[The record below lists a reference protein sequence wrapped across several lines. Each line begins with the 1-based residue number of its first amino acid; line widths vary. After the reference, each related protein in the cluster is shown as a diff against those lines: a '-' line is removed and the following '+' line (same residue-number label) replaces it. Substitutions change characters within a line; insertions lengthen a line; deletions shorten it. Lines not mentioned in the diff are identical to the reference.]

1 VSKHSAKQARS
12 HVISVRLDDEM
23 LQAVDLLVRAGLFQS
38 RSEAAS
44 QLIKAGVQ
52 ASGEWLRQAQE
63 IADSVQKMKQEFME
77 AVKRKDAQTVSRL
90 LEQDGR
96 LAEEHAEQP
105 GDTPLLLA
113 VYYGAEEVKELL
125 LARGVR
131 LNLFEAAAVGD
142 VKALEKLLADAP
154 RQVNAYSHDGWT
166 PLHLASFFGRED
178 AARLLLDRGAD
189 VRAVS
194 RNRME
199 NTPLHAAVANRQMAA
214 ARLLLE
220 RGADVNAVQ
229 SGGWTALHEAA
240 MLGDAGMVS
249 LLLERG
255 ADRAAQK
262 DDGLTPL
269 DLARENGHD
278 AVIALLAGTAHGKG

>member
-1 VSKHSAKQARS
+1 
-12 HVISVRLDDEM
+12 VISVRLDDEM

-63 IADSVQKMKQEFME
+63 IADSVQKMKQAFME
-77 AVKRKDAQTVSRL
+77 AVKQKDVQTVSLL

-96 LAEEHAEQP
+96 LAADYAEQP

-178 AARLLLDRGAD
+178 AARLLLGRGAD

-199 NTPLHAAVANRQMAA
+199 NTPLHAAVANRQVAA
-214 ARLLLE
+214 AR
-220 RGADVNAVQ
+220 
-229 SGGWTALHEAA
+229 
-240 MLGDAGMVS
+240 

-262 DDGLTPL
+262 VDGLTPL

-278 AVIALLAGTAHGKG
+278 AVIALLAGQADGNG

>member
-1 VSKHSAKQARS
+1 MSRHSAKRARS

-63 IADSVQKMKQEFME
+63 IADSVQKMKQAFME
-77 AVKRKDAQTVSRL
+77 AVKQKDVRTVSLL

-96 LAEEHAEQP
+96 LAADYAEQP
-105 GDTPLLLA
+105 GDTPLLQA

-178 AARLLLDRGAD
+178 AARLLLGRGAD

-199 NTPLHAAVANRQMAA
+199 NTPLHAALAGGHGGIALMLLDSGADAEAADSAGWTPWHHAA
-214 ARLLLE
+214 AHGLPHVAERLLKS
-220 RGADVNAVQ
+220 GADVNSRNRQGV
-229 SGGWTALHEAA
+229 
-240 MLGDAGMVS
+240 
-249 LLLERG
+249 
-255 ADRAAQK
+255 
-262 DDGLTPL
+262 TPL
-269 DLARENGHD
+269 GLALQKRQTEI
-278 AVIALLAGTAHGKG
+278 AALLRAHGGTE